1 MGYQELLS
9 EYDDQ
14 VLIFEKPQINNGY
27 YFDGV
32 IAIKNSIQDN
42 EKNCI
47 LAEEL
52 GHHFTSSG
60 DISNLKDTRNVKQ
73 EKRARKWAINKL
85 IPIEMFI
92 QAFEKCRLNRYEMA
106 EDLNVTEAFLE
117 ESIEY
122 YRQKFGTYIQRDKYI
137 IMLEPTVTVVK
148 LF

>member
-1 MGYQELLS
+1 MGYEELLS

-32 IAIKNSIQDN
+32 IAIKDSIPDN
-42 EKNCI
+42 EKTCT

-60 DISNLKDTRNVKQ
+60 DISNLKDIKNVKQ
-73 EKRARKWAINKL
+73 EKRARKWASTKL
-85 IPIEMFI
+85 IPLETFI
-92 QAFEKCRLNRYEMA
+92 QAFEKCRLNKYEMA
-106 EDLNVTEAFLE
+106 EDLNVTELFLE

-122 YRQKFGTYIQRDKYI
+122 YRQKYGTHVQVEKYF
-137 IMLEPTVTVVK
+137 IMLVPTVAVVK